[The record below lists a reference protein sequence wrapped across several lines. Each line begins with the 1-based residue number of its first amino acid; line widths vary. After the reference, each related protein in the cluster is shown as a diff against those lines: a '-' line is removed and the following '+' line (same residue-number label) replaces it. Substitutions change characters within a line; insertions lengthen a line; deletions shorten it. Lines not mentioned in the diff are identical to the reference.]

1 MAVIRS
7 GGPRRRTAVLA
18 AIGLAAVTVLAG
30 PFMSPAQAIVDD
42 IFDGASQGLEDADTR
57 VGSVAPTAAQLS
69 AVSGLGATA
78 RWNRFGTPQSLIRYG
93 GYLAT
98 GLSRDPEAAARA
110 FLNRNRAI
118 FRLTTAQISALELVS
133 EQRMAQSDGVA
144 VLLRQRFGDLPA
156 AVDGMVTVGV
166 VGGRVAYASSSLAP
180 TTAAPQAASLSAVDA
195 WLEAAENVGRT
206 VAGGAVTDVVTD
218 ARHRVDRLQDRR
230 LYQQTQQARLVALPR
245 PDGSVRTC
253 LRGERG
259 QRQGRHGA
267 RVDLLRRRGHR
278 HRARAANQVDHAT
291 DNQAFQGSITATDC
305 GPQHPFTV
313 AAGTKQIVVS
323 ASAAI
328 ATNDIILK
336 LFAPG
341 GGVVGSSDTGTS
353 PEVVTY
359 SPTAGVPPGV
369 YNVQVCP
376 FAEPTVPFTEPGNYA
391 GTFSTS
397 DAAVTA
403 PVPYPPKW
411 KYFLANPPLDNRVHH
426 GQPGDRLLGD
436 PGRRQPDP
444 GLQHS
449 ARRAEQPCG
458 SRPWTSTSG
467 PTPRR
472 SRPRA
477 MRPTRPR
484 RGSARSPRVGR
495 SDR

>member
-42 IFDGASQGLEDADTR
+42 IFDGASQGLEDVDTR

-218 ARHRVDRLQDRR
+218 ADTGWTTFTVAGFA
-230 LYQQTQQARLVALPR
+230 QQQQARLRALPA
-245 PDGSVRTC
+245 PDGTVRAVFEVNVVDVAGGAALAYTSFVDASTGAV
-253 LRGERG
+253 LV
-259 QRQGRHGA
+259 RHS
-267 RVDLLRRRGHR
+267 
-278 HRARAANQVDHAT
+278 QVDHST
-291 DNQAFQGSITATDC
+291 YSEAFQGEITATAC
-305 GPQHPFTV
+305 GPMHPYTV
-313 AAGTKQIVVS
+313 DAATRSVTAV
-323 ASAAI
+323 ASAAVV
-328 ATNDIILK
+328 TNDIVVTDQLRRERRRE
-336 LFAPG
+336 LRHRHQPG
-341 GGVVGSSDTGTS
+341 GGRLRPRGRRAGGCLQRAGLPLPDPDRAVHRTGKLRRHLHRRARSRLSRCPTRRAGGTS
-353 PEVVTY
+353 
-359 SPTAGVPPGV
+359 
-369 YNVQVCP
+369 
-376 FAEPTVPFTEPGNYA
+376 
-391 GTFSTS
+391 
-397 DAAVTA
+397 
-403 PVPYPPKW
+403 W
-411 KYFLANPPLDNRVHH
+411 
-426 GQPGDRLLGD
+426 
-436 PGRRQPDP
+436 
-444 GLQHS
+444 
-449 ARRAEQPCG
+449 
-458 SRPWTSTSG
+458 
-467 PTPRR
+467 
-472 SRPRA
+472 
-477 MRPTRPR
+477 PTRR
-484 RGSARSPRVGR
+484 
-495 SDR
+495 